1 MASSVSA
8 PALASAQGNEDEG
21 QVCEHPG
28 CREKASQCCDVI
40 IRLRKRGCWKALCR
54 NHTYGGLCSECHAH
68 YRTSANLKAAER
80 KKNKCLR
87 EAGSPALPTK
97 PPKTKPAPR
106 GSREAPP
113 DYTPMSE
120 MSKSSYYT
128 PMSEMSKSSCSS
140 AGQPAEP
147 PPAKEKAAVTD
158 EAATEQDF
166 KSSCFSAE
174 PPPTKL
180 ALGEEPKEKVRQSKP
195 PTGGAPPRKKLRSP
209 TKPPPLK
216 GESKKSF
223 RDCISCFS
231 AEQPTGPPP
240 TKENSQPS
248 LLALG
253 ARPQSRLFDKSKIK
267 EPPFR
272 RHGV

>member
-120 MSKSSYYT
+120 MSKSS
-128 PMSEMSKSSCSS
+128 CSS

-180 ALGEEPKEKVRQSKP
+180 AIGEEPKEKVSQSKP

-216 GESKKSF
+216 GES
-223 RDCISCFS
+223 
-231 AEQPTGPPP
+231 
-240 TKENSQPS
+240 
-248 LLALG
+248 
-253 ARPQSRLFDKSKIK
+253 RLFDKSKFA